1 MSFSLKKTS
10 KPIAFGS
17 AILTFSMILAKTDLF
32 QGNWPNFFRLFSSI
46 SIMTTSEDSFFNG
59 KIFLQSDIFLAI
71 IPLGSILFFQ
81 FISAPSSDIPVFLIS
96 FLLFYLL
103 LKHWGNISKEIFTI
117 IYLLSF

>member
-17 AILTFSMILAKTDLF
+17 AVLTFSMILAKTDLL

-59 KIFLQSDIFLAI
+59 KIF
-71 IPLGSILFFQ
+71 
-81 FISAPSSDIPVFLIS
+81 
-96 FLLFYLL
+96 
-103 LKHWGNISKEIFTI
+103 
-117 IYLLSF
+117 